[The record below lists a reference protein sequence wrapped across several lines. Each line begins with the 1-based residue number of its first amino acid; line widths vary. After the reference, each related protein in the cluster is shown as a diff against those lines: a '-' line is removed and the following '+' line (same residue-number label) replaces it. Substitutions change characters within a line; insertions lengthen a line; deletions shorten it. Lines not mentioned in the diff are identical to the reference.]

1 MQLKLDPNVSYALAL
16 EGGGARGGYQIGAWK
31 ALREAGIRIDTVAGT
46 SVGALNG
53 ALIVMGDMPRAEE
66 LWKSVRFSRIM
77 DVDDEEMCRLVKGDL
92 RGLDLRTTASMLK
105 SVLDNRGLDV
115 KPLYDWMKEVVDED
129 AIRSSDIELYIVTYS
144 VTDHREMELR
154 ARDLPAGS
162 IVDMLLAS
170 AYLPVFRNEK
180 LGGKR
185 YADGGLRDVLPLHV
199 LVENGCKA
207 ILALRLYGFG
217 VERPMRIPS
226 SVQLYTVSP
235 TVDLGGILDFEA
247 AQSCFDLSAG
257 YFDAQRLLY
266 GLRGTR
272 WYVDGRWTEEKAYA
286 FLADRVRAYL
296 KTDGRDVTLR
306 QLNESILPGMARR
319 LDVSKGGY
327 CDLLIACLEEAA
339 EEAGLERWRIYTEE
353 ELIEQ
358 LAPKFAAG
366 IYPQKVVEAL
376 ERRRR
381 PPLVL

>member
-1 MQLKLDPNVSYALAL
+1 MQLKLDPSISYALAL
-16 EGGGARGGYQIGAWK
+16 EGGGARGSYQIGAWK
-31 ALREAGIRIDTVAGT
+31 ALREAGIRIGAVAGT

-53 ALIVMGDMPRAEE
+53 ALIVMGDEPRAEE
-66 LWKSVRFSRIM
+66 LWKSIRFSKVM
-77 DVDDEEMCRLVKGDL
+77 DVDDEEMRRLVKGDL

-115 KPLYDWMKEVVDED
+115 KPLYDWMREVVNED
-129 AIRSSDIELYIVTYS
+129 AIRTSDVELYIVTYS
-144 VTDHREMELR
+144 LTDHREMELR

-185 YADGGLRDVLPLHV
+185 YADGGVRDVLPLHT
-199 LVENGCKA
+199 LVENGCED
-207 ILALRLYGFG
+207 IIALRLYGFG
-217 VERPMRIPS
+217 VERPMRIPR
-226 SVQLYTVSP
+226 SVRLHTVSP
-235 TVDLGGILDFEA
+235 TLDLGGILDFEA

-266 GLRGTR
+266 GLRGTS

-296 KTDGRDVTLR
+296 KTANRDVTLR
-306 QLNESILPGMARR
+306 ELNESVLPGMAKR
-319 LDVSKGGY
+319 LDVPKGSY
-327 CDLLIACLEEAA
+327 CDLLTTCLETAA
-339 EEAGLERWRIYTEE
+339 EEAGLERWRIYTED

-358 LAPKFAAG
+358 LAPKFASG
-366 IYPQKVVEAL
+366 TVPQKITEAL
-376 ERRRR
+376 ERRRL
-381 PPLVL
+381 PTLPL